1 MFILGG
7 TPYYLPFRLSHIHSK
22 TCLLLVPA
30 SKTIRVTP
38 RGSTTAALIEVD
50 GSATLMRRQQ
60 LICCRILFSKS
71 RPMRSL
77 NSLRCSLRGP
87 RKLEEYLPPFSVE
100 PPFCCFLA
108 PATLT
113 YFGSLPQ
120 GSQRSCPTFSSSP
133 TLAVLPCP
141 PLPILTSRA
150 SARNRVG
157 ELQGMRLQ
165 RSAMS
170 LLNSLSYARKSSLL
184 SFALLNSWTLSITPP
199 SLRPFHP
206 SLRPLGSQMRT
217 PCGSSALTN

>member
-1 MFILGG
+1 M
-7 TPYYLPFRLSHIHSK
+7 
-22 TCLLLVPA
+22 
-30 SKTIRVTP
+30 
-38 RGSTTAALIEVD
+38 AL
-50 GSATLMRRQQ
+50 QQ
-60 LICCRILFSKS
+60 LIFAVFSKS

-77 NSLRCSLRGP
+77 ISFRCSFRGP
-87 RKLEEYLPPFSVE
+87 RKGHLPPFLVE
-100 PPFCCFLA
+100 PPFCYFQA

-113 YFGSLPQ
+113 YLASLPQ

-133 TLAVLPCP
+133 TLVVLPCP

-170 LLNSLSYARKSSLL
+170 LPNSLSCARKSSLL
-184 SFALLNSWTLSITPP
+184 SFALLNSLTLLTTPP

-206 SLRPLGSQMRT
+206 SLRPLGYQTRI
-217 PCGSSALTN
+217 PCGSLALTN